1 MQESLMWDLNLSE
14 RIRNFTWW
22 WWWWLLFIKDPG
34 NPKRSR
40 QLMILWSTKNV
51 DKISVNDVLWE
62 RKLPITERAIGA
74 NEADA
79 GWANGKQTRFDGM
92 TAAWFFDG
100 KKMHEPFVLEKNDFS
115 VRRDGSGD
123 RGELM
128 PASEH
133 GLSLEGDPK
142 GYRLRIRK
150 DGWDMDLSMTP
161 WNDFLSKQRFKS
173 AHYVGKYGY
182 NILRI
187 YGSKLSGSIVHDG
200 ANEEISGSAYF
211 QKVMVNAPATPWYWG
226 TFHVDDGSY
235 IDYFNPHIGPPMRR
249 KTDAPHSAWDWG
261 ELGLSRHMQF
271 YHAGEDRLY
280 EMRKLKIRKEW
291 SADGLPIFNVL
302 GRSKDGNTE
311 LELRLAAYS
320 RAYWRFE
327 QKYLR
332 WFRSILYYNEY
343 PVEVEKAVLRDG
355 SRKLDIL
362 GLGNITG
369 NCEHTWGKLL

>member
-14 RIRNFTWW
+14 RIENFTWW
-22 WWWWLLFIKDPG
+22 WWWWLLFIKDPA
-34 NPKRSR
+34 NPRRSR

-51 DKISVNDVLWE
+51 DRIFVNDVLWE
-62 RKLPITERAIGA
+62 RKTPVAERPAGP
-74 NEADA
+74 EAGPWA
-79 GWANGKQTRFDGM
+79 GGKQTRFDGM

-100 KKMHEPFVLEKNDFS
+100 KRMHEPFVLEKNDFTVS
-115 VRRDGSGD
+115 RDASGD
-123 RGELM
+123 RGRLD
-128 PASEH
+128 PSSEH
-133 GLSLEGDPK
+133 VLTLEGDPRE
-142 GYRLRIRK
+142 YRLRIKK
-150 DGWDMDLSMTP
+150 DGWDMDFSMTP
-161 WNDFLSKQRFKS
+161 WNGFMSKHRFKA

-187 YGSKLSGSIVHDG
+187 YGSKLTGTVEHDG
-200 ANEEISGSAYF
+200 AREVISGSAYF

-235 IDYFNPHIGPPMRR
+235 IDYFNPHIGPPMSR
-249 KTDAPHSAWDWG
+249 KTDAPRSRLDWG
-261 ELGLSRHMQF
+261 ELKLSKHMQF
-271 YHAGEDRLY
+271 HHAGEDRLY
-280 EMRKLKIRKEW
+280 EMRKLRITKEW

-302 GRSKDGNTE
+302 GRSKDGRTE

-332 WFRSILYYNEY
+332 WFNSILYYNEY
-343 PVEVEKAVLRDG
+343 PVEVQKAVLRDG
-355 SRKLDIL
+355 TRKLDIL
-362 GLGNITG
+362 SLGNITG